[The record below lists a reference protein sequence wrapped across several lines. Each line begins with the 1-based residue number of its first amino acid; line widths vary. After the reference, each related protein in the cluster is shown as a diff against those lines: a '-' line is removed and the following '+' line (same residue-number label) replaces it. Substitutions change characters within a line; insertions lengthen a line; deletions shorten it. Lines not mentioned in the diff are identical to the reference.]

1 MPSDRSAE
9 ATEGLSRRQLLARGA
24 VAAGLVWAAP
34 VIRTTAAYA
43 TTNNGTEQP
52 CSRFFFVTINPAG
65 KCHRPGASRIGGNGV
80 TNIDDL
86 RALVRAGGNLPPAI
100 VQWLE
105 DHPRVKLEFPAVCP
119 QLTQF
124 SDQAWALL
132 LPAVT
137 GPNADGRQCRMVIG
151 WGRKGNDFAEAYVDP
166 NPPLSTEVGRRLIF
180 PKPERTHGEH
190 PRESE
195 AESVHASDGS
205 PTGGGG
211 PSSRPTSTTT
221 TTTTTTR
228 PPGESLTADD
238 LSASGDISGGASVG
252 GGLKPRGS
260 ASTPPTTSSLAPRT
274 RAEELGGGEV
284 GGGATVPSD
293 GGEGEL
299 TVDGRPST
307 STFGP
312 GRTLDEAVLIFCC
325 PE

>member
-1 MPSDRSAE
+1 MPSDHSPEPA
-9 ATEGLSRRQLLARGA
+9 AGLSRRQVLVRGA
-24 VAAGLVWAAP
+24 VAAGVVWAAP
-34 VIRTTAAYA
+34 VIRSTAAYA

-52 CSRFFFVTINPAG
+52 CNRFFFVTINPAG

-119 QLTQF
+119 QLTQA

-166 NPPLSTEVGRRLIF
+166 NPPLNTEVGRRLIF
-180 PKPERTHGEH
+180 PKPERTHGEN

-221 TTTTTTR
+221 TTTTTTTR
-228 PPGESLTADD
+228 PSGESLTADD
-238 LSASGDISGGASVG
+238 LSAGGDLSGGEVG
-252 GGLKPRGS
+252 GGGVSRSTTPTSRPL
-260 ASTPPTTSSLAPRT
+260 ASRS
-274 RAEELGGGEV
+274 RAEELGGGTV
-284 GGGATVPSD
+284 GGGGSTVPAD
-293 GGEGEL
+293 GGEQEL